1 MTNNGAEKFTE
12 AEELAIE
19 AALKKRLGPNYLST
33 RPGSYCLSYK
43 CQVLLHTYIRTTYI
57 HIISM
62 YLCISFQQWAD
73 SV

>member
-33 RPGSYCLSYK
+33 RPGSYIPCLSYK
-43 CQVLLHTYIRTTYI
+43 CQVLLNTYSDRT
-57 HIISM
+57 
-62 YLCISFQQWAD
+62 
-73 SV
+73 

>member
-33 RPGSYCLSYK
+33 RPGSYIPLFI
-43 CQVLLHTYIRTTYI
+43 L
-57 HIISM
+57 
-62 YLCISFQQWAD
+62 
-73 SV
+73 

>member
-33 RPGSYCLSYK
+33 RPGSYILPCLSYK
-43 CQVLLHTYIRTTYI
+43 CQVLLRTYV
-57 HIISM
+57 HI
-62 YLCISFQQWAD
+62 YVCAVHKYF
-73 SV
+73 

>member
-33 RPGSYCLSYK
+33 RPGSYIPCLSYTVRGPY
-43 CQVLLHTYIRTTYI
+43 QLGLYFIW
-57 HIISM
+57 S
-62 YLCISFQQWAD
+62 
-73 SV
+73 